1 MPARAQHGLRRI
13 PIPAYFLV
21 NDGAEMNF
29 LIVDDDAEMRL
40 TLRDMLESLGA
51 ARVWAVAD
59 GNKAL
64 ERMRALEFGRN
75 DVVLADWNMQ
85 PMTGLELLDAVRTDR
100 RLCQV
105 YFVIITGDAGHERV
119 VQAREKGVNDYI
131 VKPFELLSLRR
142 KLGTFLPAPRGARG

>member
-1 MPARAQHGLRRI
+1 
-13 PIPAYFLV
+13 
-21 NDGAEMNF
+21 MNF

-51 ARVWAVAD
+51 ARVWAVGD

-64 ERMRALEFGRN
+64 ERMRSLEFGRN

-85 PMTGLELLDAVRTDR
+85 PMSGLELLDAVRTDR

-105 YFVIITGDAGHERV
+105 YFVVITGDADHERV
-119 VQAREKGVNDYI
+119 VTARERGVNDYI
-131 VKPFELLSLRR
+131 IKPFELLALRR
-142 KLGTFLPAPRGARG
+142 KLGTFLPAPRSVRG